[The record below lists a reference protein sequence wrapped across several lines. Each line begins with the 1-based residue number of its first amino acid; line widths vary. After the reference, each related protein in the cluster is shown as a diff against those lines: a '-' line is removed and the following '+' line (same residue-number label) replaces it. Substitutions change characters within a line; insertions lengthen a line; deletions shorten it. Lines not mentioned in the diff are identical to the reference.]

1 MMRMN
6 FPVICMVAFFFA
18 CGVAMARQTR
28 QSELRI
34 VVRRHH
40 QQ

>member
-18 CGVAMARQTR
+18 GR
-28 QSELRI
+28 SGHGKSKRI
-34 VVRRHH
+34 VRTPDRGPASS
-40 QQ
+40 